1 VSPRR
6 RTLLILLLIGIL
18 LLFGVILS
26 QTAFNLTFIQPDTV
40 QQTLVLTAL
49 SALIFLLF
57 VALTFVLGRNLL
69 KLFAERRLGVLGSRF
84 RTRIVLGGLVLSFL
98 PVIFLFL
105 FAYGL
110 MNRSIDKWFSG
121 PVEELKNDS
130 NRVASL
136 LTDYAS
142 ENARSQAAD
151 IAANATIRQAIG
163 KQDWPEV
170 TQQLRNYDSSLA
182 GGLAAVVKNGELVFA
197 YKADVQDE
205 RVRSFLQKA
214 ASEAKPVMLP
224 YNDRSYVAATAP
236 LSGDFAVV
244 IATPLPE
251 PYTATLKK
259 IEESERRYSE
269 LRTQRRA
276 VRRFYMQLL
285 MLLTAVVLF
294 AATWLSIYVSRL
306 VTRPVS
312 ALAEA
317 TQEISRGNLHH
328 RVQVSAADELGT
340 LVNSFNRMAEELE
353 NNRGQL
359 EHAGRDLADANVAL
373 SSANTALEQRR
384 REIETI
390 VESIPS
396 GVLSLDSNRRVVHTN
411 RAFKRLFTNVQSGQ
425 NLAQLFE
432 PQVTADLLH
441 LMRKA
446 DRMGSASWEMEIE
459 GAEGELRVEVTIASL
474 NHQRQQLGYVVV
486 FDDLSQ
492 LLKAQKQVAWREVAR
507 RVAHEIKNPLTP
519 IALSAERIRRHLDR
533 EGPRDETSLSV
544 IAGCAETI
552 SGAVETVRSLVD
564 EFSALARF
572 PTAQPR
578 PADLN
583 EIVTSALAMFDG
595 RLDGTTVRARLAA
608 DLPLVMA
615 DVEGM
620 RRVVANLVD
629 NAAEAMQDSP
639 VREVHISTAL
649 GDEKET
655 VELVVA
661 DTGHGITRELKE
673 KLFLPY
679 FSTKERGTGLGLA
692 IVSRIVEEHHGTVR
706 VEQNRPVGAKFVIDL
721 PVASSSANNGGS
733 NA

>member
-1 VSPRR
+1 MILV
-6 RTLLILLLIGIL
+6 LLLVGIL

-26 QTAFNLTFIQPDTV
+26 QAAFNLTFIQPDTL

-69 KLFAERRLGVLGSRF
+69 KLFAERKLGVLGSRF

-130 NRVASL
+130 SRVASL
-136 LTDYAS
+136 LIDYAFQHAQS
-142 ENARSQAAD
+142 EATD
-151 IAANATIRQAIG
+151 IAANPAIRDALAHS
-163 KQDWPEV
+163 D
-170 TQQLRNYDSSLA
+170 LRRMEEALPAYDHSLL
-182 GGLAAVVKNGELVFA
+182 GGMAVFQRNGEIVLAHHSGGHDAALKSFLAA
-197 YKADVQDE
+197 ADSADHPTV
-205 RVRSFLQKA
+205 LQWQGA
-214 ASEAKPVMLP
+214 PFVIASSASPMDMKV
-224 YNDRSYVAATAP
+224 YVA
-236 LSGDFAVV
+236 S
-244 IATPLPE
+244 PLPAA
-251 PYTATLKK
+251 YTDTLKK
-259 IEESERRYSE
+259 IEESQRRYGE

-285 MLLTAVVLF
+285 LLLTAVVLF
-294 AATWLSIYVSRL
+294 AATWLSIFVSRL
-306 VTRPVS
+306 VTRPVA

-328 RVQVSAADELGT
+328 RVQVSGADELGT

-353 NNRGQL
+353 NNRHQL
-359 EHAGRDLADANVAL
+359 ENTGRELGNTNHAL
-373 SSANTALEQRR
+373 STANAAIEQRR

-396 GVLSLDSNRRVVHTN
+396 GVLSLDPNRRVLHTN
-411 RAFKRLFTNVQSGQ
+411 RAFKRLFTQVQAGQ
-425 NLAQLFE
+425 ALAQLFE

-446 DRMGSASWEMEIE
+446 DRMGSASWEMEIQ

-486 FDDLSQ
+486 FDDLSE
-492 LLKAQKQVAWREVAR
+492 LLKAQKQTAWREVAR

-519 IALSAERIRRHLDR
+519 IALSAERIRRHL
-533 EGPRDETSLSV
+533 ERDTPPDAVSLNV
-544 IAGCAETI
+544 INSCAETI

-578 PADLN
+578 PADIN

-595 RLDGTTVRARLAA
+595 RLEGTSVRTRLAS
-608 DLPLVMA
+608 DLPPVMA
-615 DVEGM
+615 DAESM

-639 VREVHISTAL
+639 VREIYISTAL
-649 GDEKET
+649 TDEKET
-655 VELVVA
+655 VEMVVA

-706 VEQNRPVGAKFVIDL
+706 VEPNRPTGAKFVIDL
-721 PVASSSANNGGS
+721 PVASVAATTNGAGH
-733 NA
+733 A